1 VRHHTGTA
9 HVHEAVA
16 RKVVADRVI
25 ELELDRT
32 EDLFTRPSLDPF
44 DGPPRHL
51 DTGIEELG
59 ATLMTLRRLPDNVTV
74 RLALPPA
81 ALAAHPAA
89 DVEAAVHQRAALL
102 AAASWR
108 DAMAVRS
115 MGLSQTPLGIVIG
128 LVGGF
133 AAYGFAYLALQ
144 ADADAAKAALLALA
158 ALALTL
164 AWIVAWVTVEAAIL
178 DWRLDARKAGAY
190 DLLARA
196 PVELVPSP
204 HVSSPPAPTP

>member
-1 VRHHTGTA
+1 MRRQTRSARA
-9 HVHEAVA
+9 HEDIA
-16 RKVVADRVI
+16 RRVVADQII
-25 ELELDRT
+25 ELELDRI
-32 EDLFTRPSLDPF
+32 EDLFARPSLDPF

-51 DTGIEELG
+51 AAGIEELG
-59 ATLMTLRRLPDNVTV
+59 AMLLTLRRLPDNVTV
-74 RLALPPA
+74 RLVLPPA
-81 ALAAHPAA
+81 ALAMHPAT
-89 DVEAAVHQRAALL
+89 DVEAAFHSRAVLL
-102 AAASWR
+102 GARSWR
-108 DAMAVRS
+108 QAMAVRS
-115 MGLSQTPLGIVIG
+115 MGRSQTPLGIVIG

-144 ADADAAKAALLALA
+144 ANADAAKAALLALA

-164 AWIVAWVTVEAAIL
+164 AWIVGWVTVEAAIL
-178 DWRLDARKAGAY
+178 DWRLDARTAGAY